1 MFWQNRYLR
10 KAYCV
15 AGLVIVMFAVG
26 VVLNVL
32 LCVSPLSVAFGLVK
46 LDAAQWAIAVGA
58 ALSVIPL
65 GEIYKLV
72 LRSCTR
78 RKPRCLSHIAGVKA
92 KI

>member
-32 LCVSPLSVAFGLVK
+32 LCVSPLSVAFGLVR
-46 LDAAQWAIAVGA
+46 LDAAQWAVAVGVTFS
-58 ALSVIPL
+58 LISL
-65 GEIYKLV
+65 GDFLLIWLKV
-72 LRSCTR
+72 QSFM
-78 RKPRCLSHIAGVKA
+78 V
-92 KI
+92 